1 VKVSGPTQITHQDHR
16 SPVLVRQSQLFLY
29 SSHPLKG
36 MFADHPAALRSR
48 LEASMVVM
56 RVDDV
61 EYLPRHFHPQ
71 TQERRD
77 PNVFL
82 YAS

>member
-1 VKVSGPTQITHQDHR
+1 
-16 SPVLVRQSQLFLY
+16 
-29 SSHPLKG
+29 
-36 MFADHPAALRSR
+36 